1 VAHHSRGV
9 DLDGL
14 DQVFRICGWDVGMEQ
29 LKKRVADF
37 YTENDPQVVQFLKY
51 MKSYDQPKLRKAPAS
66 KNNLS
71 RREDDDFIDRVKAI
85 ITKAAEKNNQTIK
98 TNARGHAREY
108 VFYIDSQLFCRTMD
122 AFAREHSDKLMQYLE
137 GDIHCIQVTKVCH
150 FIGHILRMYIIN
162 DQSLQMA
169 DLLFAFKKYYTLSTV
184 KAKLSKQ
191 TEETYE
197 EKLLFESFRSVSRR
211 YKTQNNS
218 E

>member
-1 VAHHSRGV
+1 MAHHSRV
-9 DLDGL
+9 LDLDGL
-14 DQVFRICGWDVGMEQ
+14 DRVFRICGWEVGVEQ
-29 LKKRVADF
+29 LRKRVADYF
-37 YTENDPQVVQFLKY
+37 MENDPQVTQFLKQ
-51 MKSYDQPKLRKAPAS
+51 MRGYDKPKLQKAPAS

-71 RREDDDFIDRVKAI
+71 RKDEDDFIDRVKAI
-85 ITKAAEKNNQTIK
+85 ITMAAEKNNQTIK

-137 GDIHCIQVTKVCH
+137 GSVHCVQVTKVCH

-184 KAKLSKQ
+184 RVKLSKQ

-197 EKLLFESFRSVSRR
+197 EKLLFETFRSVSRR